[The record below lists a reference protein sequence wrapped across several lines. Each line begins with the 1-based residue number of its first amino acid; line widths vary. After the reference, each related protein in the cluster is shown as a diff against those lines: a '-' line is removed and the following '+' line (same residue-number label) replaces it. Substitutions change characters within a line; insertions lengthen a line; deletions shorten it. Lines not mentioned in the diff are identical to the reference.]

1 MASTGLGADLLL
13 ANEVVDRRRLATM
26 VASTLG
32 ARITVAVD
40 SPETVTAAAA
50 AGVRLHVVRDDQ
62 VVDTWAVDLR
72 GWDPP
77 VP

>member
-32 ARITVAVD
+32 ARITEAVGGD
-40 SPETVTAAAA
+40 VVSSGGPPGVGP
-50 AGVRLHVVRDDQ
+50 AGPL
-62 VVDTWAVDLR
+62 TIS
-72 GWDPP
+72 G
-77 VP
+77 